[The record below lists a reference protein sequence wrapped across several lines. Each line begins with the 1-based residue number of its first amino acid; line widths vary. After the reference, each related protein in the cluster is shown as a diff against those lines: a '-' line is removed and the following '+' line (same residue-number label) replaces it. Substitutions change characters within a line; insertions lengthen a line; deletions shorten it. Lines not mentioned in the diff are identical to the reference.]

1 MGETTLVVLVPS
13 LGSNEPTNL
22 LVEVVAVVDIGGSG
36 GVIREGG
43 AVAADNDAAAADD
56 DDDDGDMAVDM
67 VTPFACTFSRLRQN
81 LFQ

>member
-1 MGETTLVVLVPS
+1 MGETTLMVLVPS
-13 LGSNEPTNL
+13 LESNEPTNL

-56 DDDDGDMAVDM
+56 DDDGDMAVDM

>member
-43 AVAADNDAAAADD
+43 AVAADNDAAAPA